1 MKTKIITLKNDVKLI
16 YTYVKEVKGFDL
28 NFIFQAGAL
37 NDFENK
43 NGIAHFSEHV
53 LASALSTKNWTRQER
68 RTEKNKYLRSNA
80 GTNLYEMR
88 IYYQD
93 SEEEIE
99 NILNLLT
106 DPFENLI
113 YNKDEAESERQ
124 IILDEVA
131 TRIKTNNY
139 ELTQTIYKNISI
151 DRVCNRISEGLVGGT
166 EETIKNISV
175 DDIKR
180 YIETYCTQNNLT
192 IVFSGHVKK
201 SKLIKLLNKYLK
213 RIKGNGAKG
222 YSFEDYKGYKKPCY
236 INQLA
241 VEDNKSL
248 MHVMYLYSKRE
259 KCTNLRN
266 YYIKNLLQCCLSEK
280 LFDYYRTKRN
290 YCYNAYAILS
300 DPNYYNSCE
309 FFVVCNNDVIDKV
322 VYEFND
328 FLKFYIETIDEELFL
343 KHKKRL
349 LKLTNYD
356 YATLSQIS
364 STNYFNYEM
373 FNKMITDNEIIKT
386 IKSISY
392 QDIINLSKEV
402 FRVQPYL
409 IVLNND
415 NKLKDFDY
423 KNFCKEIKNTHKIV
437 FNQ

>member
-16 YTYVKEVKGFDL
+16 YTYVKDVKGIDL

-68 RTEKNKYLRSNA
+68 RIEKNKYLRSNA
-80 GTNLYEMR
+80 GTNLYGMR
-88 IYYQD
+88 IFYQD
-93 SEEEIE
+93 SDEEIE
-99 NILNLLT
+99 NILDFLT

-124 IILDEVA
+124 IILDEVV
-131 TRIKTNNY
+131 TRRKTNDY

-166 EETIKNISV
+166 EESIKNISV

-180 YIETYCTQNNLT
+180 YIESYCTQNNLT

-213 RIKGNGAKG
+213 RIKVKGLKG
-222 YSFEDYKGYKKPCY
+222 YDFEDYKGYKKPCY
-236 INQLA
+236 INQPA
-241 VEDNKSL
+241 IEDNKSL
-248 MHVMYLYSKRE
+248 MHVMYLYKKRDKYTTIRE
-259 KCTNLRN
+259 
-266 YYIKNLLQCCLSEK
+266 YYMKNLLQSCISEK

-290 YCYNAYAILS
+290 YCYNAYAYLS
-300 DPNYYNSCE
+300 DANYYNSCE
-309 FFVVCNNDVIDKV
+309 FVVVCNNNVINNV

-328 FLKFYIETIDEELFL
+328 FLKFYFDTIDEGTFL

-349 LKLTNYD
+349 IKLTNYD
-356 YATLSQIS
+356 FSTLSQIS
-364 STNYFNYEM
+364 SVNHFCYKM
-373 FNKMITDNEIIKT
+373 FNKIVNDNEIIKT

-402 FRVQPYL
+402 FKVQPYL
-409 IVLNND
+409 IVINND
-415 NKLKDFDY
+415 DKLKDFDY
-423 KNFCKEIKNTHKIV
+423 NSFCKDVKNTYKNV
-437 FNQ
+437 FNH